1 MPSLI
6 IAGAGTWAQSL
17 ATIARRCLGASIA
30 AYAVD
35 REYCDRDAIGD
46 VPLRE
51 ISEVLDSEDPADCEW
66 LIGIVDYRHRMK
78 GRADAVDRLH
88 ARGHRIRGLVE
99 PSACVDGGSIHP
111 TATVLAGAIVGPDA
125 CLGPMSILVQGAVV
139 GHHTMVGPCCY
150 IAPGASISGNVTIGE
165 RTFIG
170 VGAVVRDGISIG
182 SRCLI
187 GAGAVVL
194 ADVPDETVVVDRH
207 EPPPR
212 HHAAD
217 TRPS

>member
-17 ATIARRCLGASIA
+17 AVVARRCLGASIA

-46 VPLRE
+46 IPLRA
-51 ISEVLDSEDPADCEW
+51 IDDILDSRDPAGCEW
-66 LIGIVDYRHRMK
+66 LIGIVDYRRRMR
-78 GRADAVDRLH
+78 GRAEVVERLQD
-88 ARGHRIRGLVE
+88 RGHRIRGIVDPL
-99 PSACVDGGSIHP
+99 AIVDGAFVDS
-111 TATVLAGAIVGPDA
+111 TATVLAGAVVGPDA
-125 CLGPMSILVQGAVV
+125 SVGPMSTLVQGAVV
-139 GHHTMVGPCCY
+139 SHHTTVGPCCY
-150 IAPGASISGNVTIGE
+150 VSPGASISGNVTIGA

-194 ADVPDETVVVDRH
+194 TDVPDGSVIVDRH
-207 EPPPR
+207 EPSP
-212 HHAAD
+212 
-217 TRPS
+217 RPSTNGEHST

>member
-17 ATIARRCLGASIA
+17 ATVARRCLGASIA

-139 GHHTMVGPCCY
+139 GHHTVVGPCCY

-194 ADVPDETVVVDRH
+194 ADVPDETVVIDRH
-207 EPPPR
+207 APPPR
-212 HHAAD
+212 PQTAA
-217 TRPS
+217 TPSS